1 MSGAGPGM
9 AFAGVWRA
17 TPSALLDR
25 AAAPT
30 TRNPTMT
37 TLTSPLSAADA
48 APVGTAPA
56 PSVWALR
63 APLALTVAALFG
75 WLLWSVSARQ
85 ALLLLVGVG
94 LGWGLAAARFGF
106 TTGWRM
112 LVEQRDPAG
121 VYGQLVLLALLAAL
135 SMPMLGHFPETH
147 AALGPLS
154 VSLLVGAFVFG
165 LCMQIADGC
174 GSGTLYKAGLGV
186 PLNMAILPMFAIG
199 SFLGSVQLNDWL
211 ALGALEPVGL
221 VDRLG
226 AWPALGA
233 TLVALAVVAAG
244 VAAWTG
250 KGLRGVPRRWF
261 WGALVLALFAAL
273 NLFIAG
279 QPWGVVYG
287 FGLWAAKA
295 ATALGLFDPTHNAFW
310 SDPGHAQRLQ
320 QTLLLDVTSIT
331 NIGILAGALWVAPK
345 RPQNARPLTG
355 KQWLIGLIAGLLMGY
370 SSRLAFGCNVGAM
383 VSGISTGSLH
393 GWIWVPMAFLGT
405 LVGLRVRRHF
415 QF

>member
-1 MSGAGPGM
+1 MNTLAP
-9 AFAGVWRA
+9 
-17 TPSALLDR
+17 ALD

-30 TRNPTMT
+30 R
-37 TLTSPLSAADA
+37 AARW
-48 APVGTAPA
+48 
-56 PSVWALR
+56 SQRL
-63 APLALTVAALFG
+63 PLAIAVLALFG

-94 LGWGLAAARFGF
+94 LGAVLAGARFGF

-121 VYGQLVLLALLAAL
+121 VYGQLLLLALLSAL
-135 SMPMLGHFPETH
+135 SMPLLARFPETT

-186 PLNMAILPMFAIG
+186 PLNMAILPLFALG
-199 SFLGSVQLNDWL
+199 SFAGSAHLNDWL
-211 ALGALEPVGL
+211 ALGALPPVGL
-221 VDRLG
+221 VSAFG
-226 AWPALGA
+226 AGGALAA
-233 TLVALAVVAAG
+233 TGVALALIALG
-244 VAAWTG
+244 VGRWSG
-250 KGLRGVPRRWF
+250 QRLDLRRLPRRWL
-261 WGALVLALFAAL
+261 WGALGLALLAAL
-273 NLFIAG
+273 NLLIAG

-287 FGLWAAKA
+287 FGLWAAKL
-295 ATALGLFDPTHNAFW
+295 ATALGAFEPSANAFW
-310 SDPGHAQRLQ
+310 SEPGHAERLQ

-331 NIGILAGALWVAPK
+331 NIGILAGALWVSAR
-345 RPQNARPLTG
+345 RPESPRQLTG
-355 KQWLIGLIAGLLMGY
+355 AQWAIGLLAGFIMGY

-393 GWIWVPMAFLGT
+393 GWLWVPLAFAGT
-405 LVGLRVRRHF
+405 LIGLRVRRRF
-415 QF
+415 GF

>member
-1 MSGAGPGM
+1 MNTLAP
-9 AFAGVWRA
+9 
-17 TPSALLDR
+17 ALD

-30 TRNPTMT
+30 R
-37 TLTSPLSAADA
+37 AARW
-48 APVGTAPA
+48 
-56 PSVWALR
+56 SQRL
-63 APLALTVAALFG
+63 PLAIAVLALFG

-94 LGWGLAAARFGF
+94 LGAVLAGARFGF

-121 VYGQLVLLALLAAL
+121 VYGQLLLLALLSAL
-135 SMPMLGHFPETH
+135 SMPLLARFPETT

-186 PLNMAILPMFAIG
+186 PLNMAILPLFALG
-199 SFLGSVQLNDWL
+199 SFAGSAHLNGWL
-211 ALGALEPVGL
+211 ALGALPPVGL
-221 VDRLG
+221 VSAFG
-226 AWPALGA
+226 AGGALAA
-233 TLVALAVVAAG
+233 TGVALALIALG
-244 VAAWTG
+244 V
-250 KGLRGVPRRWF
+250 GLWSGQRLDLRRLPRRWL
-261 WGALVLALFAAL
+261 WGALGLALLAAL
-273 NLFIAG
+273 NLLIAG

-287 FGLWAAKA
+287 FGLWAAKL
-295 ATALGLFDPTHNAFW
+295 ATALGAFEPSANAFW
-310 SDPGHAQRLQ
+310 SEPGHAERLQ

-331 NIGILAGALWVAPK
+331 NIGILAGALWVSAR
-345 RPQNARPLTG
+345 RPESPRQLTG
-355 KQWLIGLIAGLLMGY
+355 AQWAIGLLAGFVMGY

-393 GWIWVPMAFLGT
+393 GWLWVPLAFAGT
-405 LVGLRVRRHF
+405 LVGLRVRRRF
-415 QF
+415 GF